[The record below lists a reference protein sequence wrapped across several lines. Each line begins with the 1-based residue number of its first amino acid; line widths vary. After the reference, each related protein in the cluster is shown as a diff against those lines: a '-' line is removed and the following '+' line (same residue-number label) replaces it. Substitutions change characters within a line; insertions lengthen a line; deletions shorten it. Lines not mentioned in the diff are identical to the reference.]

1 MAVTFNTIPR
11 GIKSPLFY
19 VEFDNSMANL
29 GDVRNKTLLIGQML
43 DGGKAKANK
52 PVLVT
57 SAAKGNELF
66 GRGSQLARMNA
77 AYRQN
82 DAFGEV
88 WAIPVADPTSGV
100 KASGTIKV
108 TGTAESAGMIYVYV
122 ADERVPV
129 PVANKATNEEIAYAI
144 KDAINSNADLPVSAS
159 AASGSVTLSARGKG
173 EYGNDIILD
182 VNRYGVAQ
190 GEELPEGVNVQV
202 TKLSGGTGEIDIAK
216 AIAAMG
222 DEPYEVIV
230 FPFADKDALDKMS
243 LVMNDQSGRWSPF
256 KQIFGHVFSAKRG
269 DVETLSGFGKSFN
282 DQHLSIVGVEPALP
296 AMTCEVLAAYAA
308 RTAVS
313 VTNDPAQPTQ
323 TLQLL
328 GIKPY
333 QAGEGFTLNERQTL
347 MTSGIATT
355 MAGGSGICI
364 CRGITTYQRNAYGD
378 VDVSYLDSETLFT
391 LAYVIRK
398 LRSEITSKLGRHKL
412 ASDGTAYG
420 PGQAITTPSEIKTM
434 LIAGYRALEE
444 EGIVEKPEM
453 FAKFLIVER
462 DKQDPNRVNVVYPP
476 DLVNQLR
483 VVAIRAQFR
492 LEY

>member
-11 GIKSPLFY
+11 GVKSPLFY

-88 WAIPVADPTSGV
+88 WAIPVADPSSGS
-100 KASGTIKV
+100 KASGTLKV
-108 TGTAESAGMIYVYV
+108 TGTAEGAGTLYVYV
-122 ADERVPV
+122 GDTRVSV
-129 PVANKATNEEIAYAI
+129 DIANKASHEEIAASI
-144 KDAINSNADLPVSAS
+144 KDAINANPDLPVTAAEESGTVTVSAS
-159 AASGSVTLSARGKG
+159 GKG
-173 EYGNDIILD
+173 EYGNDIKLE
-182 VNRYGVAQ
+182 VNRYGFAQ
-190 GEELPEGVNVQV
+190 GEELPEGINVEV
-202 TKLSGGTGEIDIAK
+202 TPMAGGKGSVDVDK
-216 AIAAMG
+216 ALKAMG

-230 FPFADKDALDKMS
+230 FPFAEKDALDKMS

-256 KQIFGHVFSAKRG
+256 KQIFGHVFTAKRG
-269 DVETLSGFGKSFN
+269 DVETLAGFGKSFN

-296 AMTCEVLAAYAA
+296 ALACEVLAAYAA

-313 VTNDPAQPTQ
+313 VANDPAQPTQ

-347 MTSGIATT
+347 MTNGIATT
-355 MAGGSGICI
+355 MSGGSGICI